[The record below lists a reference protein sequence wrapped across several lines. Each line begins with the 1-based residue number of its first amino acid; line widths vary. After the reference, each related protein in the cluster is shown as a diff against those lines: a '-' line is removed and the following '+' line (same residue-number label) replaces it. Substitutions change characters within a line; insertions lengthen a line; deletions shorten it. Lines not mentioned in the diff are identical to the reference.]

1 MMESGE
7 RSARQLG
14 KELGVSEWS
23 LCHWRKQYR
32 ENAAGAG
39 PTGVGGTSPAAPG
52 ALDLAAEVRRLRR
65 KLETVSRQPD
75 ILKKACSILG
85 QDPWNASN

>member
-1 MMESGE
+1 MNGTIVAPNRRRFDDEFKKRAVEMMESGE

-39 PTGVGGTSPAAPG
+39 LYRISYCGLTILVIILTLSSHAY
-52 ALDLAAEVRRLRR
+52 R
-65 KLETVSRQPD
+65 KIWV
-75 ILKKACSILG
+75 
-85 QDPWNASN
+85 